1 MTSLAA
7 LDALAELPQRRRDPL
22 VVIAEQNANRLPD
35 LVGVRMS
42 RMVTSPFAL
51 FRGSAAQMASDLS
64 RTPNSGIRVLSCGDA
79 HLSNFG
85 FHTPPERVT
94 RFDLNEFDEGGM
106 APWEWDVKRL
116 VASVHLAVLDQGA
129 PESTALDAGRVT
141 AKAYRKAIRR
151 LHQMSPVDRFHA
163 RMTDRD
169 LARLASTRDQRK
181 ALAHATER
189 PRTPESAQVLTR
201 LVLSGNGGRRR
212 IIDQPPLTR
221 HTDDA
226 THDELEVL
234 WQRYVAATREEVR
247 YLLGGYTLVDHVLR
261 VVGVRSVGLRCYIVL
276 LEDAHGDPLFL
287 QVKQATPSVLAS
299 HGRIDQTCPAF
310 GFRTGDDLGDG
321 FRVVAAQRVLQAT
334 PDPFLGWVRGRIGDQ
349 GETDFYWRQFRDT
362 RGSVDL
368 SRLDADGTAATARV
382 CAGLLARAH
391 AQSPDLDGIAEFCA
405 LGAKRLDRLLANFGR
420 RYASLVR
427 HDFETVSAAAA
438 KGAVP
443 LTRP

>member
-1 MTSLAA
+1 M
-7 LDALAELPQRRRDPL
+7 
-22 VVIAEQNANRLPD
+22 
-35 LVGVRMS
+35 
-42 RMVTSPFAL
+42 
-51 FRGSAAQMASDLS
+51 
-64 RTPNSGIRVLSCGDA
+64 
-79 HLSNFG
+79 
-85 FHTPPERVT
+85 
-94 RFDLNEFDEGGM
+94 
-106 APWEWDVKRL
+106 KRL

-189 PRTPESAQVLTR
+189 P
-201 LVLSGNGGRRR
+201 GRRS
-212 IIDQPPLTR
+212 PPRCSPGSSCRATADAGASSTSRLTR

-310 GFRTGDDLGDG
+310 GFRTGTTSVTDSGSS
-321 FRVVAAQRVLQAT
+321 RPSASSR
-334 PDPFLGWVRGRIGDQ
+334 PRRIPSWWVRGRIGDQ
-349 GETDFYWRQFRDT
+349 EKPTSTGAS
-362 RGSVDL
+362 SVTPAAPST